1 MFEQDISARSI
12 LTRSWCRVQHQLK
25 TTYDVCQRAAAP
37 AFAIVAEHCG
47 VPAAHL
53 RGFSAGQSM
62 RHHIEITSTYP
73 SPVSPFFTSLSRTE
87 VEHG

>member
-25 TTYDVCQRAAAP
+25 TTYDVCRRAAAP

-47 VPAAHL
+47 VPAA
-53 RGFSAGQSM
+53 RQSM